1 MAQILLQKFEVA
13 TANVM
18 KDLKDVEMLN
28 DLEAKTQQPKER
40 IVLVGGVTTFLLIYG
55 LLGPAVVW

>member
-1 MAQILLQKFEVA
+1 
-13 TANVM
+13 M